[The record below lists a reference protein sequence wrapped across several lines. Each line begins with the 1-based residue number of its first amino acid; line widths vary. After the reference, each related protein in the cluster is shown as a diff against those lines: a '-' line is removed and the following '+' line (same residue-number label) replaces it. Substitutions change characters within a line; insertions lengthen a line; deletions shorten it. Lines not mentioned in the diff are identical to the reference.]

1 MRFFKEFRDFAIQG
15 SLIDIAIGLTIGAAF
30 GVVATSL
37 VAGIIMPPIGY
48 LLGNVDFS
56 DLYIIMKEGIEPGPY
71 ASLKAAELAGAVTIN
86 YGDFINKI
94 ITFIV
99 IAVVMFF
106 IIRSINRLQKRREKK
121 KDIAPKKDC
130 PYCFTKIDIKATR
143 CPNCTSDLN
152 MEAIN

>member
-37 VAGIIMPPIGY
+37 VSDIIMPPIGY
-48 LLGNVDFS
+48 LLGNLDFP
-56 DLYIIMKEGIEPGPY
+56 DLYIIMKEGIEPGPMLL
-71 ASLKAAELAGAVTIN
+71 LKAAELAGAVTIN

-99 IAVVMFF
+99 IAVVIFF
-106 IIRSINRLQKRREKK
+106 IIRSINRLQREGKEERYSSKKRLS
-121 KDIAPKKDC
+121 ILL
-130 PYCFTKIDIKATR
+130 Y
-143 CPNCTSDLN
+143 
-152 MEAIN
+152 